1 MVSRKIKTIKDN
13 GRAYSRGLLQRQT
26 NTKILCLKKNL
37 KDIKNV
43 KIIMC
48 NKCVIKLDCWNK
60 RQKIGTLKGK
70 YSRISKNKYNVSLC
84 KSKNNV

>member
-1 MVSRKIKTIKDN
+1 MPKK
-13 GRAYSRGLLQRQT
+13 
-26 NTKILCLKKNL
+26 KKNL

-60 RQKIGTLKGK
+60 RQKIGILEGK
-70 YSRISKNKYNVSLC
+70 YSRISKNKYNLSLC